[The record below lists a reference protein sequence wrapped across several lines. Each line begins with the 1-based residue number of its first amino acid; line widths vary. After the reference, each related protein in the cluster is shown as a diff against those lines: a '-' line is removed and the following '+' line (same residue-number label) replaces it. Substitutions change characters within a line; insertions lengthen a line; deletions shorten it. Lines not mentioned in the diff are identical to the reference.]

1 MGILKKLI
9 DRIEQYYLTTTSLVE
24 QDGNQKNKP
33 ILDRIEEHYLTTSS
47 GIEQDDNKKKKP
59 TALSLDQEDWEI
71 LKNIKDEVVN
81 RKRISTI
88 DLNSKVDEFID
99 WYYKNMV
106 KGNYTDIG
114 CYRKPIELRNFIE
127 KMAVWYELR
136 YPSYEVNRLMPGS
149 GQEYTKIDNVMF
161 DNNNYINNFFD
172 ENSEVRLL
180 EWEQFYNTNAFI
192 KSLPYEERYI
202 FENRYRNLVYVDP
215 DYAKYDVME
224 SKRKSAHL
232 HLNDNGIVREAENF
246 DLYTQFKISNEELK
260 GMHVK
265 EVVQLL
271 KERGVE
277 IPKNNELEE
286 AIAVVEKWDNLK
298 EETLNCVMYRII
310 ERGGNRIG
318 PRRAFIFAK
327 EFGRNIDIPMM
338 YGVDY
343 SDPGLRHFI
352 NEYIKAGG
360 STELVCYEG
369 YFYRKAST
377 QTVST
382 VSLKRL
388 LKLEGP
394 YTKEERELYQRLVDL
409 LAIKADFETEKKE
422 KVKQLRLERRLEKS
436 RKNSN

>member
-1 MGILKKLI
+1 MGILKSLLE
-9 DRIEQYYLTTTSLVE
+9 RIEAHYVTTTP
-24 QDGNQKNKP
+24 GRNKDKEP
-33 ILDRIEEHYLTTSS
+33 
-47 GIEQDDNKKKKP
+47 KKKP
-59 TALSLDQEDWEI
+59 IDFSFDKEDHQI
-71 LKNIKDEVVN
+71 LENIKNEVVN

-88 DLNSKVDEFID
+88 DLNSKVDEFMD

-106 KGNYTDIG
+106 EGNYTDIG

-149 GQEYTKIDNVMF
+149 GQEHTKIDNVMF
-161 DNNNYINNFFD
+161 DDNNYVNKFFD
-172 ENSEVRLL
+172 ENSEARLL
-180 EWEQFYNTNAFI
+180 EWEQLYNAHAFI
-192 KSLPYEERYI
+192 SSLPWEERYI
-202 FENRYRNLVYVDP
+202 FENRKYRNLVYVDP
-215 DYAKYDVME
+215 NYASYDFME
-224 SKRKSAHL
+224 SECKSAHL
-232 HLNDNGIVREAENF
+232 HLTSKGIVSEAEGF
-246 DLYTQFKISNEELK
+246 PLYTDFEISNTKLK

-271 KERGVE
+271 KDKG
-277 IPKNNELEE
+277 IKLPKNNELEAVI
-286 AIAVVEKWDNLK
+286 AIAEKWDNLK

-360 STELVCYEG
+360 SADLVCYEG
-369 YFYRKAST
+369 YFDRKTST

-394 YTKEERELYQRLVDL
+394 YTKEERELYQRLVDS